1 MSLKNLNVKNKS
13 HKETLSHLHN
23 KKILKIYKD
32 FSSLLSTKESIAV
45 AVSGGPDSLSLAFL
59 AKCFS
64 IINKVKVSYF
74 IVDHKL
80 RRESSKEA
88 KYVSDL
94 LKKIDIKCKILSW
107 NGKKP
112 ANNIQAIARE
122 KRYQLLANECKR
134 NKINNLL
141 VGHHL
146 DDVLENFIIRLTR
159 GSGLKGLISFNKRT
173 KYKSENLKILRPLLD
188 LNKEDLVFISKKV
201 FKSYIN
207 DPSNRNEDF
216 KRIRVRKLL
225 QSLEKEGLDKNKLVL
240 TINNLKDSDQSI
252 KFYENKNMKENA
264 IYLKEK
270 KTCILKKEFFDQAH
284 EVILRSLTTIIQTIG
299 KKYYPTRGKSIDE
312 LIKRINSKSFSKITL
327 GGCFIERTNETIL
340 ISEEN

>member
-1 MSLKNLNVKNKS
+1 
-13 HKETLSHLHN
+13 
-23 KKILKIYKD
+23 
-32 FSSLLSTKESIAV
+32 
-45 AVSGGPDSLSLAFL
+45 L

-64 IINKVKVSYF
+64 IINKVKVKFF
-74 IVDHKL
+74 IVNHKL
-80 RRESSKEA
+80 RKESSKEA
-88 KYVSDL
+88 KYVSNL

-112 ANNIQAIARE
+112 ANNVQAVARE

-252 KFYENKNMKENA
+252 KFYENKNMKENTVF
-264 IYLKEK
+264 LKEK

-312 LIKRINSKSFSKITL
+312 LINRINNKSFSKITL

-340 ISEEN
+340 IYEEN

>member
-1 MSLKNLNVKNKS
+1 MNLKNLNVKNRT
-13 HKETLSHLHN
+13 HKKTLNYLSN
-23 KKILKIYKD
+23 KKILKIYKE
-32 FSSLLSTKESIAV
+32 FSSLTKSKESFAV

-64 IINKVKVSYF
+64 LINKVKVSYF

-80 RRESSKEA
+80 RKESSKEA
-88 KYVSDL
+88 KYVSNL

-112 ANNIQAIARE
+112 ANNIQAVARE

-173 KYKSENLKILRPLLD
+173 KYKSENLNILRPLLD

-201 FKSYIN
+201 FKFYIK

-252 KFYENKNMKENA
+252 KFYENKNMKENTVF
-264 IYLKEK
+264 LKEK

-312 LIKRINSKSFSKITL
+312 LINRINNKSFSKITL

>member
-64 IINKVKVSYF
+64 LINKVKVNYF
-74 IVDHKL
+74 IVNHKL
-80 RRESSKEA
+80 RKESSKEA
-88 KYVSDL
+88 KYVSNL

-112 ANNIQAIARE
+112 ANNVQAVARE

-173 KYKSENLKILRPLLD
+173 KYKSENLNILRPLLD
-188 LNKEDLVFISKKV
+188 LNKENLVFISKKV
-201 FKSYIN
+201 FKFYIK

-252 KFYENKNMKENA
+252 KFYENKNMKENTVF
-264 IYLKEK
+264 LKEK

-312 LIKRINSKSFSKITL
+312 LINRINNKSFSKITL

>member
-1 MSLKNLNVKNKS
+1 MNLKNLNVKNRS

-32 FSSLLSTKESIAV
+32 FSSLLSTKESFAV

-64 IINKVKVSYF
+64 LINKVKVNYF
-74 IVDHKL
+74 IINHKL
-80 RRESSKEA
+80 RKESSKEA
-88 KYVSDL
+88 KYVSNL

-146 DDVLENFIIRLTR
+146 DDLLENFIIRLTR

-173 KYKSENLKILRPLLD
+173 KYKSENLNILRPLLD
-188 LNKEDLVFISKKV
+188 LNKENLVFISKKV
-201 FKSYIN
+201 FKFYIK

-252 KFYENKNMKENA
+252 KFYENKNMKENTVF
-264 IYLKEK
+264 LKEK

-312 LIKRINSKSFSKITL
+312 LINRINNKSFSKITL

>member
-1 MSLKNLNVKNKS
+1 MNLKNLNVKNRT
-13 HKETLSHLHN
+13 HKKTLNYLSN
-23 KKILKIYKD
+23 KKILKIYKE
-32 FSSLLSTKESIAV
+32 FSNLINSKESLAV
-45 AVSGGPDSLSLAFL
+45 AISGGPDSLSLAFL

-64 IINKVKVSYF
+64 IINKVKVRFF
-74 IVDHKL
+74 IVNHKL
-80 RRESSKEA
+80 RKESSKEA
-88 KYVSDL
+88 KYVSNL
-94 LKKIDIKCKILSW
+94 LKKTDIKCKILSW

-112 ANNIQAIARE
+112 VNNIQAVARE

-159 GSGLKGLISFNKRT
+159 GSGLKGLISFNKTT
-173 KYKSENLKILRPLLD
+173 KYKSENLNILRPLLD
-188 LNKEDLVFISKKV
+188 LNKENLVFISKKV

-252 KFYENKNMKENA
+252 KFYENKNMKENTVF
-264 IYLKEK
+264 LKEK

-284 EVILRSLTTIIQTIG
+284 EVILRFSLLYFVLLLNEI
-299 KKYYPTRGKSIDE
+299 KPFKPLPLVN
-312 LIKRINSKSFSKITL
+312 LIMKFSNTSSK
-327 GGCFIERTNETIL
+327 
-340 ISEEN
+340 

>member
-1 MSLKNLNVKNKS
+1 MNLKNLNVKNRT
-13 HKETLSHLHN
+13 HKKTLNYLSN
-23 KKILKIYKD
+23 KKILKIYKE
-32 FSSLLSTKESIAV
+32 FSNLINSKESLAV

-64 IINKVKVSYF
+64 IINKVKVRFF
-74 IVDHKL
+74 IVNHKL
-80 RRESSKEA
+80 RKESSKEA
-88 KYVSDL
+88 KYVSNL

-146 DDVLENFIIRLTR
+146 DDLLENFIIRLTR

-173 KYKSENLKILRPLLD
+173 KYKSENLNILRPLLD
-188 LNKEDLVFISKKV
+188 LNKENLVFISKKV
-201 FKSYIN
+201 FKFYIK

-252 KFYENKNMKENA
+252 KFYENKNMKENTVF
-264 IYLKEK
+264 LKEK

-312 LIKRINSKSFSKITL
+312 LINRINNKSFSKITL

>member
-1 MSLKNLNVKNKS
+1 MSLKNLSVKNKN
-13 HKETLSHLHN
+13 HKKTLSHLRN
-23 KKILKIYKD
+23 KKTLKIYKE
-32 FSSLLSTKESIAV
+32 FSSLLNPKESLAV

-64 IINKVKVSYF
+64 IIDKVKVSYF

-112 ANNIQAIARE
+112 ANNIQAVARE

-134 NKINNLL
+134 SKINNLL

-173 KYKSENLKILRPLLD
+173 KYKSENLEILRPLLN
-188 LNKEDLVFISKKV
+188 LNKKDLILITKKV
-201 FKSYIN
+201 FKFYIK
-207 DPSNRNEDF
+207 DPSNKNEEF
-216 KRIRVRKLL
+216 KRIRVRNLL
-225 QSLEKEGLDKNKLVL
+225 QSLEKEGLDKNKLIL
-240 TINNLKDSDQSI
+240 TMNNLKDSDRSI
-252 KFYENKNMKENA
+252 KFYEDKNMKKNV
-264 IYLKEK
+264 IFLKQK
-270 KTCILKKEFFDQAH
+270 KTYILKREFFDQAH
-284 EVILRSLTTIIQTIG
+284 EIIFRSLTKIMQKIG
-299 KKYYPTRGKSIDE
+299 EKYYPVRGKNINE
-312 LIKRINSKSFSKITL
+312 LIDRIDRKSFSKITL
-327 GGCFIERTNETIL
+327 GGCFIERVNETIL
-340 ISEEN
+340 ISKEN

>member
-1 MSLKNLNVKNKS
+1 MSLKNLNVKNRS

-64 IINKVKVSYF
+64 LINKVKVNYF
-74 IVDHKL
+74 IVNHKL
-80 RRESSKEA
+80 RKESSKEA
-88 KYVSDL
+88 KYVSNL

-112 ANNIQAIARE
+112 ANNVQAVARE

-173 KYKSENLKILRPLLD
+173 KYKSENLNILRPLLD

-252 KFYENKNMKENA
+252 KFYENKNMKENTVF
-264 IYLKEK
+264 LKEK

-312 LIKRINSKSFSKITL
+312 LINRINNKSFSKITL

>member
-1 MSLKNLNVKNKS
+1 MSLKNLNVKNRS

-64 IINKVKVSYF
+64 LINKVKVSYF

-88 KYVSDL
+88 KYVSNL

-146 DDVLENFIIRLTR
+146 DDLLENFIIRLTR

-173 KYKSENLKILRPLLD
+173 KYKSENLNILRPLLD
-188 LNKEDLVFISKKV
+188 LNKENLVFISKKV
-201 FKSYIN
+201 FKFYIK

-252 KFYENKNMKENA
+252 KFYENKNMKENTVF
-264 IYLKEK
+264 LKEK

-312 LIKRINSKSFSKITL
+312 LINRINNKSFSKITL

>member
-1 MSLKNLNVKNKS
+1 MNLKNLNVKNRS

-64 IINKVKVSYF
+64 IINKVKVSYY

-88 KYVSDL
+88 KHVSDL

-112 ANNIQAIARE
+112 ANNVQAVARE

-173 KYKSENLKILRPLLD
+173 KYKSENLNILRPLLD
-188 LNKEDLVFISKKV
+188 LNKENLVFISKKV
-201 FKSYIN
+201 FKFYIK

-252 KFYENKNMKENA
+252 KFYENKNMKENTVF
-264 IYLKEK
+264 LKEK

-312 LIKRINSKSFSKITL
+312 LINKIENKSFSKITL

>member
-1 MSLKNLNVKNKS
+1 MSLKNLNVKNRS

-64 IINKVKVSYF
+64 LINKVKVSYF

-94 LKKIDIKCKILSW
+94 LKKINIKCKILSW

-112 ANNIQAIARE
+112 INNIQAHARE
-122 KRYQLLANECKR
+122 KRYQLLVNECKR
-134 NKINNLL
+134 NKTNNLL
-141 VGHHL
+141 AGHHL

-159 GSGLKGLISFNKRT
+159 GSGLKGLISFDKRT
-173 KYKSENLKILRPLLD
+173 KYKNENLNILRPLLD

-201 FKSYIN
+201 FKFYIK
-207 DPSNRNEDF
+207 DPSNNNEDF

-240 TINNLKDSDQSI
+240 TINNLKDSNQSI

-264 IYLKEK
+264 IFLKEK

-284 EVILRSLTTIIQTIG
+284 EVILRSLTTIIQKIG

-312 LIKRINSKSFSKITL
+312 LINKIENKSFSKITL

-340 ISEEN
+340 ISKEN

>member
-1 MSLKNLNVKNKS
+1 MNLKNLNVKNRS

-32 FSSLLSTKESIAV
+32 FSSLLNTKESIAV

-59 AKCFS
+59 VKCFS
-64 IINKVKVSYF
+64 LINKVKVSYF

-88 KYVSDL
+88 KYVSNL

-112 ANNIQAIARE
+112 ANNIQAVARE

-173 KYKSENLKILRPLLD
+173 KYKSENLNILRPLLD
-188 LNKEDLVFISKKV
+188 LNKENLVFISKKV
-201 FKSYIN
+201 FKFYIK

-252 KFYENKNMKENA
+252 KFYENKNMKENTVF
-264 IYLKEK
+264 LKEK

-312 LIKRINSKSFSKITL
+312 LINRINNKSFSKITL

>member
-32 FSSLLSTKESIAV
+32 FSSLLSTKESFAV

-64 IINKVKVSYF
+64 LINKVKVNYF
-74 IVDHKL
+74 IVNHKL
-80 RRESSKEA
+80 RKESSKEA
-88 KYVSDL
+88 KYVSNL

-112 ANNIQAIARE
+112 ANNVQAVARE

-188 LNKEDLVFISKKV
+188 SNKEDLVFISKKV

-312 LIKRINSKSFSKITL
+312 LINRINNKSFSKITL

>member
-1 MSLKNLNVKNKS
+1 MNLKNLNVKNRS

-32 FSSLLSTKESIAV
+32 FSSLLSTKESFAV

-64 IINKVKVSYF
+64 LINKVNVSYF

-88 KYVSDL
+88 KYVSNL

-112 ANNIQAIARE
+112 ANNIQAVARE

-173 KYKSENLKILRPLLD
+173 KYKSENLHILRPLLD
-188 LNKEDLVFISKKV
+188 LNKENLVFISKKV
-201 FKSYIN
+201 FKFYIK

-225 QSLEKEGLDKNKLVL
+225 QSLEKEGLDKNKLIL
-240 TINNLKDSDQSI
+240 TINNLKDSDESI
-252 KFYENKNMKENA
+252 SFYFNKNLKDNTTFLKA
-264 IYLKEK
+264 KNIYILNK
-270 KTCILKKEFFDQAH
+270 KFFDQSH
-284 EVILRSLTTIIQTIG
+284 EIIFRSLTKIIQTLG
-299 KKYYPTRGKSIDE
+299 KKYYPVRGKSIDR
-312 LIKRINSKSFSKITL
+312 LIETLNSRLFSRVTL
-327 GGCFIERTNETIL
+327 GGCFIDKANETVI
-340 ISEEN
+340 ISKEN

>member
-1 MSLKNLNVKNKS
+1 MNLKNLNVKNRN

-32 FSSLLSTKESIAV
+32 FSSLLSTKESFVV

-64 IINKVKVSYF
+64 LINKVKVNYF
-74 IVDHKL
+74 IVNHKL
-80 RRESSKEA
+80 RKESSKEA
-88 KYVSDL
+88 KYVSNL

-112 ANNIQAIARE
+112 ANNVQAVARE

-146 DDVLENFIIRLTR
+146 DDLLENFIIRLTR

-173 KYKSENLKILRPLLD
+173 KYKSENLNILRPLLD
-188 LNKEDLVFISKKV
+188 LNKENLVFISKKV
-201 FKSYIN
+201 FKFYIK
-207 DPSNRNEDF
+207 DPSNNNEDF

-225 QSLEKEGLDKNKLVL
+225 QSLEKEGLDKNKLIL
-240 TINNLKDSDQSI
+240 TINNLKDSNQSI

-264 IYLKEK
+264 IFLKEK

-312 LIKRINSKSFSKITL
+312 LINRINNKSFSKITL

>member
-1 MSLKNLNVKNKS
+1 MSLKNLSVKNKN
-13 HKETLSHLHN
+13 HKKTLSHLRN
-23 KKILKIYKD
+23 KKTLKIYKE
-32 FSSLLSTKESIAV
+32 FSSLLNPKESLAV

-64 IINKVKVSYF
+64 IIDKVKVSYF

-112 ANNIQAIARE
+112 ANNIQAVARE

-134 NKINNLL
+134 SKINNLL

-173 KYKSENLKILRPLLD
+173 KYKSENLHILRPLLD
-188 LNKEDLVFISKKV
+188 LSKGDLVFISKKV
-201 FKSYIN
+201 FKFYIK

-225 QSLEKEGLDKNKLVL
+225 QSLEKEGLDKNKFVL
-240 TINNLKDSDQSI
+240 TINNLKDSDRSI
-252 KFYENKNMKENA
+252 KFYENKNMKEN
-264 IYLKEK
+264 IVFLKEK
-270 KTCILKKEFFDQAH
+270 KTYILKKEFFYQAH

-312 LIKRINSKSFSKITL
+312 LINRINNKSFSKITL

>member
-1 MSLKNLNVKNKS
+1 MNLKNLNVKNRT
-13 HKETLSHLHN
+13 HKKTLNYLSN
-23 KKILKIYKD
+23 KKILKIYKE
-32 FSSLLSTKESIAV
+32 FSNLINSKESLAV
-45 AVSGGPDSLSLAFL
+45 AISGGPDSLSLAFL

-64 IINKVKVSYF
+64 IINKVKVKFF
-74 IVDHKL
+74 IVNHKL
-80 RRESSKEA
+80 RKESSKEA
-88 KYVSDL
+88 KYVSNL

-173 KYKSENLKILRPLLD
+173 KYKSENLNILRPLLD
-188 LNKEDLVFISKKV
+188 LNKENLVFISKKV
-201 FKSYIN
+201 FKFYIK

-252 KFYENKNMKENA
+252 KFYENKNMKEN
-264 IYLKEK
+264 IVFLKEK

-312 LIKRINSKSFSKITL
+312 LINRINNKSFSKITL

>member
-1 MSLKNLNVKNKS
+1 MNLKNLNVKNRN

-32 FSSLLSTKESIAV
+32 FSSLLSTKESFAV

-64 IINKVKVSYF
+64 LINKVKVNYF
-74 IVDHKL
+74 IVNHKL
-80 RRESSKEA
+80 RKESSKEA
-88 KYVSDL
+88 KYVSNL

-112 ANNIQAIARE
+112 ANNVQAVARE

-159 GSGLKGLISFNKRT
+159 GSGLKGLISFNKKT

-252 KFYENKNMKENA
+252 KFYENKNMKENTVF
-264 IYLKEK
+264 LKEK

-312 LIKRINSKSFSKITL
+312 LINRINNKSFSKITL

>member
-1 MSLKNLNVKNKS
+1 MSLKNLNVKNRS

-64 IINKVKVSYF
+64 IINKVKVRFF
-74 IVDHKL
+74 IVNHKL
-80 RRESSKEA
+80 RKESSKEA
-88 KYVSDL
+88 KYVSNL

-112 ANNIQAIARE
+112 VNNIQAVARE

-159 GSGLKGLISFNKRT
+159 GSGLKGLISFTKRI
-173 KYKSENLKILRPLLD
+173 KYKSENLNILRPLLD
-188 LNKEDLVFISKKV
+188 LNKENLVFISKKV
-201 FKSYIN
+201 FKFYIK

-252 KFYENKNMKENA
+252 KFYENKNMKENT
-264 IYLKEK
+264 IFLKEK

-312 LIKRINSKSFSKITL
+312 LINRINNKSFSKITL

>member
-1 MSLKNLNVKNKS
+1 MNLKNLNVKNRT
-13 HKETLSHLHN
+13 HKKTLNYLSN
-23 KKILKIYKD
+23 KKILKIYKE
-32 FSSLLSTKESIAV
+32 FSSLIKSKESLAV
-45 AVSGGPDSLSLAFL
+45 AVSGGPDSITLAFL

-64 IINKVKVSYF
+64 LINKVKVKFF

-80 RRESSKEA
+80 RKESSREA

-94 LKKIDIKCKILSW
+94 LKKINIKCKILSW
-107 NGKKP
+107 NGIKP
-112 ANNIQAIARE
+112 INNIQAHARE
-122 KRYQLLANECKR
+122 KRYQLLVNECKR

-141 VGHHL
+141 AGHHL

-159 GSGLKGLISFNKRT
+159 GSGLKGLISFDKRT
-173 KYKSENLKILRPLLD
+173 KYKNENLNILRPLLD

-201 FKSYIN
+201 FKFYIK
-207 DPSNRNEDF
+207 DPSNNNEDF

-240 TINNLKDSDQSI
+240 TINNLKDSNQSI

-264 IYLKEK
+264 IFLKEK

-312 LIKRINSKSFSKITL
+312 LINKIENRSFSKITL

>member
-1 MSLKNLNVKNKS
+1 MNLKNLNVKNRN

-32 FSSLLSTKESIAV
+32 FSSLLSTKESFAV

-64 IINKVKVSYF
+64 LINKVKVNYF
-74 IVDHKL
+74 IVNHKL
-80 RRESSKEA
+80 RKESSKEA
-88 KYVSDL
+88 KYVSNL

-112 ANNIQAIARE
+112 ANNVQAVARE
-122 KRYQLLANECKR
+122 KRYQLLANKCKR

-252 KFYENKNMKENA
+252 KFYENKNMKENTVF
-264 IYLKEK
+264 LKEK

-312 LIKRINSKSFSKITL
+312 LINKIENKSFSKITL

-340 ISEEN
+340 ISKEN

>member
-1 MSLKNLNVKNKS
+1 MNLKNLNVKNRT
-13 HKETLSHLHN
+13 HKKTLNYLSN
-23 KKILKIYKD
+23 KKILKIYKE
-32 FSSLLSTKESIAV
+32 FSNPINSKESFAV

-64 IINKVKVSYF
+64 LINKVKVNYF
-74 IVDHKL
+74 IVNHKL
-80 RRESSKEA
+80 RKESSKEA
-88 KYVSDL
+88 KYVSNL

-112 ANNIQAIARE
+112 ANNVQAVARE

-188 LNKEDLVFISKKV
+188 LNKENLVFISKKV

-252 KFYENKNMKENA
+252 KFYENKNMKENTVF
-264 IYLKEK
+264 LKEK

>member
-1 MSLKNLNVKNKS
+1 MNLKNLNVKNRN
-13 HKETLSHLHN
+13 HKKTLSYLHN
-23 KKILKIYKD
+23 KKISKIYKE
-32 FSSLLSTKESIAV
+32 FSSLLSTKENFVV

-64 IINKVKVSYF
+64 LINKVKVSYF

-88 KYVSDL
+88 KYVSNL

-112 ANNIQAIARE
+112 ANNVQAVARE

-252 KFYENKNMKENA
+252 KFYKNKNMKENTVF
-264 IYLKEK
+264 LKEK

-312 LIKRINSKSFSKITL
+312 LINRINNKSFSKITL

>member
-1 MSLKNLNVKNKS
+1 MNLKNLNVKNRT
-13 HKETLSHLHN
+13 HKKTLNYLSN
-23 KKILKIYKD
+23 KKILKIYKE
-32 FSSLLSTKESIAV
+32 FSNLINSKESLAV
-45 AVSGGPDSLSLAFL
+45 AISGGPDSLSLAFL

-64 IINKVKVSYF
+64 IINKVKVKFF
-74 IVDHKL
+74 IVNHKL
-80 RRESSKEA
+80 RKESSKEA
-88 KYVSDL
+88 KYVSNL

-112 ANNIQAIARE
+112 ANNIQAVARE

-159 GSGLKGLISFNKRT
+159 GSGLKGLISFNKTT
-173 KYKSENLKILRPLLD
+173 KYKSENLNILRPLLD

-216 KRIRVRKLL
+216 KRIRIRKLL

-264 IYLKEK
+264 IFLKEK

-312 LIKRINSKSFSKITL
+312 LINRINNKSFSKITL

>member
-1 MSLKNLNVKNKS
+1 MNLKNLNVKNRN

-32 FSSLLSTKESIAV
+32 FSSLLNTKESIAV

-64 IINKVKVSYF
+64 LINKVKVNYF
-74 IVDHKL
+74 IVNHKL
-80 RRESSKEA
+80 RKESSKEA
-88 KYVSDL
+88 KYVSNL

-173 KYKSENLKILRPLLD
+173 KYKSENLNILRPLLD
-188 LNKEDLVFISKKV
+188 LNKENLVFISKKV
-201 FKSYIN
+201 FKFYIK

-252 KFYENKNMKENA
+252 KFYENKNMKENTVF
-264 IYLKEK
+264 LKEK

-312 LIKRINSKSFSKITL
+312 LINRINNKSFSKITL

>member
-64 IINKVKVSYF
+64 LINKVKVSYF

-94 LKKIDIKCKILSW
+94 LKKINIKCKILSW

-112 ANNIQAIARE
+112 INNIQAVARE

-159 GSGLKGLISFNKRT
+159 GSGLKGLISFTKRI
-173 KYKSENLKILRPLLD
+173 KYKSENLNILRPLLD
-188 LNKEDLVFISKKV
+188 LNKENLVFISKKV
-201 FKSYIN
+201 FKFYIK

-252 KFYENKNMKENA
+252 KFYENKNMKENTVF
-264 IYLKEK
+264 LKEK

-312 LIKRINSKSFSKITL
+312 LINRINNKSFSKITL

>member
-1 MSLKNLNVKNKS
+1 MNLKNLNVKNRT
-13 HKETLSHLHN
+13 HKKTLNYLSN
-23 KKILKIYKD
+23 KKILKIYKE
-32 FSSLLSTKESIAV
+32 FSNLINSKESLAV

-64 IINKVKVSYF
+64 IINKVKVRFF
-74 IVDHKL
+74 IVNHKL
-80 RRESSKEA
+80 RKESSKEA
-88 KYVSDL
+88 KYVSNL

-112 ANNIQAIARE
+112 ANNIQAVARE

-146 DDVLENFIIRLTR
+146 DDLLENFIIRLTR

-173 KYKSENLKILRPLLD
+173 KYKSENLNILRPLLD
-188 LNKEDLVFISKKV
+188 LNKENLVFISKKV
-201 FKSYIN
+201 FKFYIK

-240 TINNLKDSDQSI
+240 TINNLKDSNQSI

-264 IYLKEK
+264 IFLKEK

-284 EVILRSLTTIIQTIG
+284 EVILRSLTTIIQKIG

-312 LIKRINSKSFSKITL
+312 LINRINNKSFSKITL

>member
-1 MSLKNLNVKNKS
+1 MNLKNLNVKNRT
-13 HKETLSHLHN
+13 HKKTLNYLSN
-23 KKILKIYKD
+23 KKILKIYKE
-32 FSSLLSTKESIAV
+32 FSNLINSKESLAV

-64 IINKVKVSYF
+64 IINKVKVRFF
-74 IVDHKL
+74 IVNHKL
-80 RRESSKEA
+80 RKESSKEA
-88 KYVSDL
+88 KYVSNL

-173 KYKSENLKILRPLLD
+173 KYKSENLNILRPLLD
-188 LNKEDLVFISKKV
+188 LNKENLVFISKKV
-201 FKSYIN
+201 FKFYIK

-252 KFYENKNMKENA
+252 KFYENKNMKENTVF
-264 IYLKEK
+264 LKEK

-312 LIKRINSKSFSKITL
+312 LINRINNKSFSKITL

>member
-1 MSLKNLNVKNKS
+1 MSLKNLNVKNRS

-64 IINKVKVSYF
+64 LINKVKVSYF

-94 LKKIDIKCKILSW
+94 LKKINIKCKILSW

-112 ANNIQAIARE
+112 INNIQAHARE
-122 KRYQLLANECKR
+122 KRYQLLVNECKR
-134 NKINNLL
+134 NKTNNLL
-141 VGHHL
+141 AGHHL

-159 GSGLKGLISFNKRT
+159 GSGLKGLISFDKRT
-173 KYKSENLKILRPLLD
+173 KYKNENLNILRPLLN

-201 FKSYIN
+201 FKFYIK
-207 DPSNRNEDF
+207 DPSNNNEDF

-240 TINNLKDSDQSI
+240 TINNLKDSNQSI
-252 KFYENKNMKENA
+252 KFYENKNMKENTVF
-264 IYLKEK
+264 LKEK

-284 EVILRSLTTIIQTIG
+284 EVILRSLTTIIQKIG

-312 LIKRINSKSFSKITL
+312 LINKIENKSFSKITL

-340 ISEEN
+340 ISKEN

>member
-1 MSLKNLNVKNKS
+1 M
-13 HKETLSHLHN
+13 
-23 KKILKIYKD
+23 
-32 FSSLLSTKESIAV
+32 
-45 AVSGGPDSLSLAFL
+45 
-59 AKCFS
+59 
-64 IINKVKVSYF
+64 
-74 IVDHKL
+74 
-80 RRESSKEA
+80 
-88 KYVSDL
+88 
-94 LKKIDIKCKILSW
+94 
-107 NGKKP
+107 
-112 ANNIQAIARE
+112 
-122 KRYQLLANECKR
+122 
-134 NKINNLL
+134 
-141 VGHHL
+141 
-146 DDVLENFIIRLTR
+146 LENFIIRLTR

-173 KYKSENLKILRPLLD
+173 KYKSENLEILRPLLD

-201 FKSYIN
+201 FKFYIK

-252 KFYENKNMKENA
+252 KFYENKNMKENTVF
-264 IYLKEK
+264 LKEK

-312 LIKRINSKSFSKITL
+312 LINRINNKSFSKITL

>member
-1 MSLKNLNVKNKS
+1 M
-13 HKETLSHLHN
+13 
-23 KKILKIYKD
+23 
-32 FSSLLSTKESIAV
+32 
-45 AVSGGPDSLSLAFL
+45 LA
-59 AKCFS
+59 
-64 IINKVKVSYF
+64 
-74 IVDHKL
+74 
-80 RRESSKEA
+80 
-88 KYVSDL
+88 
-94 LKKIDIKCKILSW
+94 
-107 NGKKP
+107 
-112 ANNIQAIARE
+112 
-122 KRYQLLANECKR
+122 
-134 NKINNLL
+134 
-141 VGHHL
+141 GHHL

-159 GSGLKGLISFNKRT
+159 GSGLKGLISFTKRI
-173 KYKSENLKILRPLLD
+173 KYKSENLNILRPLLD
-188 LNKEDLVFISKKV
+188 LNKENLVFISKKV
-201 FKSYIN
+201 FKFYIK

-252 KFYENKNMKENA
+252 KFYENKNMKENTVF
-264 IYLKEK
+264 LKEK

-312 LIKRINSKSFSKITL
+312 LINRINNKSFSKITL

>member
-1 MSLKNLNVKNKS
+1 MNLKNLNVKNRT
-13 HKETLSHLHN
+13 HKKTLNYLSN
-23 KKILKIYKD
+23 KKILKIYKE
-32 FSSLLSTKESIAV
+32 FSNLINSKESLAV
-45 AVSGGPDSLSLAFL
+45 AISGGPDSLSLAFL

-64 IINKVKVSYF
+64 IINKVKVRFF
-74 IVDHKL
+74 IVNHKL
-80 RRESSKEA
+80 RKESSKEA
-88 KYVSDL
+88 KYVSNL
-94 LKKIDIKCKILSW
+94 LKKTDIKCKILSW

-173 KYKSENLKILRPLLD
+173 KYKSENLNILRPLLD
-188 LNKEDLVFISKKV
+188 LNKENLVFISKKV
-201 FKSYIN
+201 FKFYIK

-252 KFYENKNMKENA
+252 KFYENKNMKENTVF
-264 IYLKEK
+264 LKEK

-284 EVILRSLTTIIQTIG
+284 EVILRSLTTIIQSIG

-312 LIKRINSKSFSKITL
+312 LINRINNKSFSKITL